1 MNQETLSLSD
11 RRLISEA
18 YSLVTEADGTGH
30 GTRTVSSKAI
40 DGALLGAAGGAVAGT
55 LGHFFGRK
63 RKKGSLLGS
72 ALGGAA
78 VGGALGGAAG
88 AGLGY
93 FGGSGDTKTTS
104 QSNKSSVGGTARSA
118 APSGVGPKDAHASV
132 KSDASNGKPSDDA
145 VKPAKSSGDAATRGD
160 GAGRGKQ
167 QTTLAQD
174 AKELA
179 SAAKDAGIELGTL
192 YGTAKAAP
200 VIGRKLVDAGN
211 ALDGKASLPKDA
223 KPAGKLAAPSVKG
236 QTHETP
242 VRHTPRAQGKP
253 TIPKEVQVRTGRPQT
268 WSPPSIPKD
277 TTRAAGGAATKAS
290 GKAAEK
296 TAVTTAERL
305 GANILRGAGKTVAK
319 GALPGVMAGFAA
331 SNVKKSYD
339 AGKYTDTANEI
350 IGNGAFAIPVV
361 GLPVGVAY
369 NVLAATGLPDAY
381 NDRFVVHGGPKLPER
396 PLTDQDIEDIHSGK
410 YDHPLTKIGD
420 YFGRKFS
427 NPKDQP
433 APANTGRANP
443 TRKRVGPTVYN
454 ADRLGDW
461 TADES
466 VDGNIVEGYLDGRIA
481 PEVSACRSGRLAA
494 KLIRDAVEPHI
505 NGRLFDDM
513 SWENV
518 SKVYDILV
526 DDLGLPVDWTVRN
539 DENHHAG
546 YSLDGRSKS
555 WRIETH
561 FVNDYGKRIDLYG
574 DLTAFAAGTVGRPWS
589 QYDMAFSMFPSRE

>member
-18 YSLVTEADGTGH
+18 YSLVTEADGMGH
-30 GTRTVSSKAI
+30 GTGTVSSKAI

-78 VGGALGGAAG
+78 VGGALGGASG

-93 FGGSGDTKTTS
+93 FGGSGDTTTTS

-118 APSGVGPKDAHASV
+118 APS
-132 KSDASNGKPSDDA
+132 
-145 VKPAKSSGDAATRGD
+145 GD

-179 SAAKDAGIELGTL
+179 SAAKDAGIELGTI
-192 YGTAKAAP
+192 YGTAKTAP

-223 KPAGKLAAPSVKG
+223 KPAGKPAAPSVKG
-236 QTHETP
+236 QTPETP

-277 TTRAAGGAATKAS
+277 TARAAGGAAAKAS

-296 TAVTTAERL
+296 TAVTTSARL
-305 GANILRGAGKTVAK
+305 GANILRGAGKIVAK
-319 GALPGVMAGFAA
+319 GALPCVMAGFAA
-331 SNVKKSYD
+331 SNVKKSD
-339 AGKYTDTANEI
+339 NAGKYTDAANEI
-350 IGNGAFAIPVV
+350 IGTGAFAIPVV
-361 GLPVGVAY
+361 GLPVGVTY
-369 NVLAATGLPDAY
+369 NVLAMTGLPDAY

-427 NPKDQP
+427 NPKEQS
-433 APANTGRANP
+433 APANTDRASH

-454 ADRLGDW
+454 AGRLGDW

-494 KLIRDAVEPHI
+494 KVIRDAVEPHI

>member
-18 YSLVTEADGTGH
+18 YNLVAEADGAGH
-30 GTRTVSSKAI
+30 GTGTVSSKAI

-55 LGHFFGRK
+55 LGHFFGRRRK
-63 RKKGSLLGS
+63 RGSLLGS

-88 AGLGY
+88 AGMGYLG
-93 FGGSGDTKTTS
+93 SRGDTKTPP
-104 QSNKSSVGGTARSA
+104 QSGKPSVGGSAKNANPAAA
-118 APSGVGPKDAHASV
+118 APKVVRASGGS
-132 KSDASNGKPSDDA
+132 DA
-145 VKPAKSSGDAATRGD
+145 VKPAKSNGDAATRGD
-160 GAGRGKQ
+160 GAGGDKP

-211 ALDGKASLPKDA
+211 ALDGTASLQKDA
-223 KPAGKLAAPSVKG
+223 KPAGKPAAPSVKG
-236 QTHETP
+236 KTPETP

-253 TIPKEVQVRTGRPQT
+253 MIPKEVQVRTGRPQT

-277 TTRAAGGAATKAS
+277 TARAAGGAAAKAS
-290 GKAAEK
+290 GNAARK
-296 TAVTTAERL
+296 TAVTTAEKL

-331 SNVKKSYD
+331 SDIKKNYN
-339 AGKYTDTANEI
+339 AGKYTQTANDI

-381 NDRFVVHGGPKLPER
+381 NDKFVVHGGPKLPER

-427 NPKDQP
+427 NPKEQS

-454 ADRLGDW
+454 AGRLGDW

-494 KLIRDAVEPHI
+494 KVIRDAVEPHI